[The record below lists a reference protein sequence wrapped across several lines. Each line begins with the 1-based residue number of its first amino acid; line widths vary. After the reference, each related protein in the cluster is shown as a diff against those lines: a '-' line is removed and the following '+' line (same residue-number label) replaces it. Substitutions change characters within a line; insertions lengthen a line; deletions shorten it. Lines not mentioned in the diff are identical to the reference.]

1 MPQFELPEDEEAL
14 ATSSDR
20 HSRARLVRPRLVT
33 KLTLAA
39 STVLRRVFGSPLR
52 RHELL
57 RRTLAPLALALVPL
71 YWVLDATYRATL
83 TTLGRDQGIFHYIA
97 WAVRSGDIDYRDVR
111 DVNGP
116 LVHMV
121 HMIMLALGGANEH
134 RFHVLD
140 MLATGTSF
148 AIVGSVLPSLW
159 STRPPRTLE
168 RLAWALAGWVVLS
181 AQYAL
186 YLYWNQAQRESFAD
200 WFLLPSLALQAT
212 LRGPRGVPAR
222 IRAIAALST
231 LAFFAKS
238 SFSLFLVMQLA
249 LLMLEPTPS
258 LGLRRSRR
266 LFNFAG
272 GVLLGAIPPLLY
284 LLRFGDLMAFVRIT
298 AQDVPRVY
306 RFIWARSPYEILGD
320 EGPLGSSVMGLS
332 AAALVLGLVVL
343 RELPTRALALALAP
357 ITAIVAAIAQAKG
370 FGYHFHPLTATTH
383 MALMTLVGFVW
394 SRHRNAPRTRAFGR
408 LAALATAVGYAAMIA
423 SSMHTSPHTRNVWIL
438 AGGETPKGRLEREYF
453 DSFKTNDFFPW
464 ELRQGAR
471 YLEENTS
478 PNARVQV
485 YGMDPYFLFLA
496 QRRSATPYIYA
507 YDLNA
512 DAALDGGW
520 TNRPTERESQ
530 AIKAWRNAHEDDL
543 RARLA
548 ASPPEA
554 FVFIDRAPLI
564 TWQDAWEDFRHC
576 CKDTARWVALHYHPA
591 RSFGEVHVW
600 LRDDLPVKDMEG
612 LP

>member
-1 MPQFELPEDEEAL
+1 MPQYEPPEDREDESAPD
-14 ATSSDR
+14 TSSGR
-20 HSRARLVRPRLVT
+20 HSRARIVQPRI
-33 KLTLAA
+33 TLSRLA
-39 STVLRRVFGSPLR
+39 RRLFGSPLR
-52 RHELL
+52 RIDLA
-57 RRTLAPLALALVPL
+57 RRTLAPLLLAAIPL

-83 TTLGRDQGIFHYIA
+83 TTLGRDQGIFQYIA

-121 HMIMLALGGANEH
+121 HMLFLALGGADEH
-134 RFHVLD
+134 RFHVVD
-140 MLATGTSF
+140 MLVTGASF
-148 AIVGSVLPSLW
+148 ALVGALLPDVW
-159 STRPPRTLE
+159 SSRTPRKLE
-168 RLAWALAGWVVLS
+168 RVSWAIAGWVTLS
-181 AQYAL
+181 SQHAL
-186 YLYWNQAQRESFAD
+186 YTYWNQAQRESFAN

-212 LRGPRGVPAR
+212 LSGT
-222 IRAIAALST
+222 RATRAKVRTIAALST

-238 SFSLFLVMQLA
+238 SFSLFVAMQLG
-249 LLMLEPTPS
+249 LLLLPPTRS
-258 LGLRRSRR
+258 LGLRRRTR
-266 LFNFAG
+266 LWAFLSGAM
-272 GVLLGAIPPLLY
+272 LGAIPPLLY
-284 LLRFGDLMAFVRIT
+284 LLRFGDLLAFVRIT
-298 AQDVPRVY
+298 ARDVPSVY

-320 EGPLGSSVMGLS
+320 EGPLRAAVMGLA
-332 AAALVLGLVVL
+332 AAALVLALIAI
-343 RELPTRALALALAP
+343 RELPSRARVLALAP
-357 ITAIVAAIAQAKG
+357 VTAIGAVIAQAKG

-383 MALMTLVGFVW
+383 MAFLCVVGSFW
-394 SRHRNAPRTRAFGR
+394 FRHRNAPKTKSAGK
-408 LAALATAVGYAAMIA
+408 LAAVAAAVAYATFLA
-423 SSMHTSPHTRNVWIL
+423 SSMHASPHTKNVWIL
-438 AGGETPKGRLEREYF
+438 AGGETPTDRLQREYF

-471 YLEENTS
+471 YVDENTS

-520 TNRPTERESQ
+520 SNRPTDREMGR
-530 AIKAWRNAHEDDL
+530 IKAWRSAHEEDL
-543 RARLA
+543 RARLE

-554 FVFIDRAPLI
+554 FVFLDRAPLI

-600 LRDDLPVKDMEG
+600 LRDDLPVRDREDV
-612 LP
+612 P